1 MEARCPLAQPCRVGV
16 SHCVSEHLRGNKNA
30 ELAAPLFK
38 YRLDE
43 RLRAR
48 YFYALQEGKLADFT
62 SMSTMLAETDATFLA
77 MLQGLSST
85 AARANKAS
93 DREVASYKKQV
104 VSAEFVAWREQ
115 QEAQRVAVA
124 P

>member
-1 MEARCPLAQPCRVGV
+1 L
-16 SHCVSEHLRGNKNA
+16 N
-30 ELAAPLFK
+30 
-38 YRLDE
+38 E

-93 DREVASYKKQV
+93 DQEVERYQELVASAK
-104 VSAEFVAWREQ
+104 FVAWRER
-115 QEAQRVAVA
+115 QEERILRARAGTDDAHDGQLQ